1 MITLLSI
8 FVKLHENKFNH
19 SYKITFNNK
28 INKKQKEGCFM
39 KKFIAVICALALA
52 FALGGCG
59 SDKEDYENVSR
70 IENYYF
76 IGESESFVVILTAGQ
91 KESPTIIDGSA
102 GKLGDYARLTLEVK
116 SGYSDEYTYQIA
128 VGEEGYSGTFQSEIV
143 GGNMYA
149 EFETSNF
156 AELSYKVL
164 ITHNGATE
172 EVYLESVITD
182 DMIKWNEAKAV
193 AEKELSSNISEM
205 QSEISDNYEVYIKFV
220 YDTGNAK
227 GSWYVAY
234 ANGDNLS
241 AVLIDPTSGSITA
254 KRE

>member
-1 MITLLSI
+1 
-8 FVKLHENKFNH
+8 
-19 SYKITFNNK
+19 
-28 INKKQKEGCFM
+28 M
-39 KKFIAVICALALA
+39 KKIIAVICALTLA

-116 SGYSDEYTYQIA
+116 SGYSDEYSYQIA
-128 VGEEGYSGTFQSEIV
+128 VGEEGYAGTFKSEIV

-156 AELSYKVL
+156 AELSYKVI
-164 ITHNGATE
+164 ITHSGTTE
-172 EVYLESVITD
+172 EVYLESVITS

-220 YDTGNAK
+220 YDSGNAK